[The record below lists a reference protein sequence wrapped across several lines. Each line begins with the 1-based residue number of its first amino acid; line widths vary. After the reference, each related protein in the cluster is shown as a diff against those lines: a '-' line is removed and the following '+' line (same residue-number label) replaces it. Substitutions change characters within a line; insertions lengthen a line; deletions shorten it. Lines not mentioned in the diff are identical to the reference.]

1 MPQRVRHHNTLDLP
15 QEHTVRRVRSVG
27 LPVLLGIVCTI
38 LVSNRGLAQVTLDPI
53 EELQPLSAAGSMTID
68 SLGLNTHLWAAIDGG
83 EGPVNGGS
91 FATLGIFAPQ
101 SNLLSNLGNEVVT
114 YIDGRIAVQDRGG
127 VTVNAAYGAR
137 IYQQEIDRVFG
148 VHARYTGDNTRRNY
162 FQQLGVGVETFGDI
176 IDANANGYLPFGDKG
191 HQYGT
196 TGFVGLPIF
205 GGNTLLL
212 PQYNLEEQSMFGFD
226 AEIGSR
232 IPGLPRDLDARIWGG
247 YYFFDSDN
255 VSAINGIRGRVEAR
269 VNPQLLAHLTV
280 TSDNRFDTHVMV
292 GLIWDFTKILAAPK
306 PPTVTN
312 RAALGRL
319 SRYNQNVMV
328 AETSVYTPIPAIDPA
343 TGLPFRVMHVNSGAT
358 PGGDGTIEAPL
369 NSVTQASTA
378 AQSGDIVY
386 LHRGSVFDGQ
396 SFVMKDNQ
404 RLLGE
409 GGNYTINTQQL
420 GNVPLPQATVG
431 GARPLIRNS
440 IGAAVTLANAV
451 EVAGIG
457 VETSTGAGFLAD
469 GVSGSV
475 LMTDN
480 TVDGSFRGLDLRN
493 SSGMFTITDTTIS
506 NTTDDSIA
514 LEENTSA
521 ATFAFSGTTAVSNPG
536 GIGLSIQGGEATITL
551 ADIDIT
557 NRNSTAIGIGRAG
570 GTITF
575 SNAITLDNPNGSLTE
590 AIGIANGTG
599 TVNFSDVTITDT
611 NRVAPGLP
619 QVIMGNNSNTTIFN
633 SLDITTT
640 NGGGISA
647 LNVGTVTIN
656 GGNVSAIGGAGVIF
670 NGVSTLS
677 AAFTSVSASGTTDG
691 IHVINSS
698 GNLSIIGDGATPG
711 SGGTLNVTNSG
722 IVLRNAEN
730 VLVNYMNITAGTFGL
745 RSVNSDNVVL
755 NGSTISGNSSSF
767 VGARISNDDTENTGS
782 PVVLSSNTIN
792 ITGDNTFGIWATN
805 NRSPQGSI
813 RIDDHIIALT
823 GINTT
828 GIFIETIDTDPAA
841 SGPGDIVL
849 LSLQNN
855 TVTSTPSQEF
865 IDSQTD
871 STIFGQILVNGLLV
885 P

>member
-1 MPQRVRHHNTLDLP
+1 MFQRVRHHIAP
-15 QEHTVRRVRSVG
+15 ASPSPAVRRVRV
-27 LPVLLGIVCTI
+27 LKVCVLLGML
-38 LVSNRGLAQVTLDPI
+38 LVPVRAHAQVTLDPI
-53 EELQPLSAAGSMTID
+53 ETPQPLSGSGAIATD
-68 SLGLNTHLWAAIDGG
+68 TFGLNTHLWAAFDGG
-83 EGPVNGGS
+83 EGPFNGAS
-91 FATLGIFAPQ
+91 YATLGFFTPR
-101 SNLLSNLGNEVVT
+101 SNLVSNLGNEVVT
-114 YIDGRIAVQDRGG
+114 YIDGRVAVQDRGG
-127 VTVNAAYGAR
+127 MTVNAAYGAR

-162 FQQLGVGVETFGDI
+162 FQQVGVGVETFGDI

-191 HQYGT
+191 RPYGN

-212 PQYNLEEQSMFGFD
+212 PQYNLEEQAMFGFD

-232 IPGLPRDLDARIWGG
+232 IPGLPRELDARIWGG
-247 YYFFDSDN
+247 YYFFDSDD
-255 VSAINGIRGRVEAR
+255 VDAINGIRGRVEAR
-269 VNPQLLAHLTV
+269 VNPQLLVHVTV
-280 TSDNRFDTHVMV
+280 TSDNRFNTHVMAGV
-292 GLIWDFTKILAAPK
+292 VWDFTKILAAPA
-306 PPTVTN
+306 PPTTTN
-312 RAALGRL
+312 RASLGRL

-343 TGLPFRVMHVNSGAT
+343 TGLPFRVVHVNSGAT

-369 NSVTQASTA
+369 NSLTQAGAVS
-378 AQSGDIVY
+378 QSGDIVY
-386 LHRGSVFDGQ
+386 LHRASVFDGQ
-396 SFVMKDNQ
+396 SFVMQDNQ

-420 GNVPLPQATVG
+420 GNVPLPKATLG

-440 IGAAVTLANAV
+440 AGAAVTLANAV

-457 VETSTGAGFLAD
+457 IETSTGAGFLAD
-469 GVSGSV
+469 GISGSV

-480 TVDGSFRGLDLRN
+480 TIDGSFRGLDLRN
-493 SSGMFTITDTTIS
+493 SSGTFTINNTPIS
-506 NTTDDSIA
+506 NTTDDSIV

-521 ATFAFSGTTAVSNPG
+521 ATFAFGGTTSVNNPG
-536 GIGLSIQGGEATITL
+536 GIGVSVQGGEATITF
-551 ADIDIT
+551 ADVNIT

-575 SNAITLDNPNGSLTE
+575 SNPMTLDNPNGSLTE

-611 NRVAPGLP
+611 NRVAAGLP
-619 QVIMGNNSNTTIFN
+619 QVIMGNNSNTTIFD
-633 SLDITTT
+633 SLNITTT

-656 GGNVSAIGGAGVIF
+656 GGSVSASGGAGVIF
-670 NGVSTLS
+670 NGVNALS
-677 AAFTSVSASGTTDG
+677 AMFRSVSASNTADG
-691 IHVINSS
+691 IHVINSN
-698 GNLSIIGDGATPG
+698 GNVNITGDGATPG
-711 SGGTLNVTNSG
+711 SGGTLNVTDTG
-722 IVLRNAEN
+722 IAVRAAQN
-730 VLVNYMNITAGTFGL
+730 VLFNYMDITAGGFGL
-745 RSVNSDNVVL
+745 RSHNSDNVVL
-755 NGSTISGNSSSF
+755 NSSTITGNSLGF
-767 VGARISNDDTENTGS
+767 VGVRVTNDNTENIGS

-792 ITGDNTFGIWATN
+792 ITGDDTFGIWATN
-805 NRSPQGSI
+805 NASPQGSI
-813 RIDDHIIALT
+813 RIDDHSISLT
-823 GINTT
+823 GNNTT
-828 GIFIETIDTDPAA
+828 GIFIQTIGTGPA

-855 TVTSTPSQEF
+855 SVISTPGLEF
-865 IDSQTD
+865 TDSQTD